1 MDLENLFQQLLSSI
15 RLGGIKPT
23 YIRRMPQAGRDRKD
37 PPAIKVTLL
46 TIGDKVRIYNAFDA
60 ALKEH
65 KTIPFGIANEIP
77 QYALGSYKLQL
88 KIAAEIRAKN
98 PGVKTRVGIAR
109 NATWPA
115 ITVKGQGGNM
125 FIKVDDKMFEDARME
140 VMQKQKKV
148 NETKRE
154 RKREAV
160 FMSQGLEEDDES
172 GMNMDTTTSIANSRP
187 ERMAKKTEKLYK

>member
-1 MDLENLFQQLLSSI
+1 
-15 RLGGIKPT
+15 
-23 YIRRMPQAGRDRKD
+23 MPQAGRDRKD

-98 PGVKTRVGIAR
+98 PGVKTRVDIAH